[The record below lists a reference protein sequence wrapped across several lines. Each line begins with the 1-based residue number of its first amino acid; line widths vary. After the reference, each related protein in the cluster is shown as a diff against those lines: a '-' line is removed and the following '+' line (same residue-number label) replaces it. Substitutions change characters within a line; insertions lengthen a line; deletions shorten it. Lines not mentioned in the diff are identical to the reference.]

1 MALATPLSSCLPGYS
16 TLHAYPV
23 DLRYEAA
30 CSPDGE
36 HVLPPPKALT
46 GAMPFPDCGAGS
58 LCRPRADVPRGG
70 GTRYSHPIVG
80 WPRYP
85 CSQTN
90 QAKATMPPLSL
101 VAIPERSI

>member
-1 MALATPLSSCLPGYS
+1 MALALSISSGLPGYS
-16 TLHAYPV
+16 TLHAYPA

-58 LCRPRADVPRGG
+58 LCAAFAAR
-70 GTRYSHPIVG
+70 
-80 WPRYP
+80 
-85 CSQTN
+85 
-90 QAKATMPPLSL
+90 
-101 VAIPERSI
+101 